1 MKRLNRLVSLALLL
15 SARRRLTAEEA
26 ARHYGISVRTVYR
39 DLAALEDA
47 GFPLTGTPGDGYTLA
62 EGAQLKGLAVTPDE
76 AEALVLAARVLQRD
90 ADDTLA
96 ATLQGA
102 VAKLE
107 STLSMDARR
116 RLKTHRA
123 TVRVSGG
130 ARKVGPLSL
139 LLDAINHRRV
149 LHLVY
154 DGIGRGET
162 TERDV
167 EPLGLL
173 RFTDSWMMPAWCRL
187 RGDVRIFRSDRVR
200 RATPTGETFAEREG
214 FTMEDL
220 VKRHAEERAARQSA

>member
-15 SARRRLTAEEA
+15 SARRRLTADHA
-26 ARHYGISVRTVYR
+26 AAHYGISVRTVYR
-39 DLAALEDA
+39 DLAALEEA

-62 EGAQLKGLAVTPDE
+62 EGAQLKGLAITPEE

-90 ADDTLA
+90 ADETLTS
-96 ATLQGA
+96 TLQGA

-107 STLSMDARR
+107 STLSVDARR

-123 TVRVSGG
+123 TVRVT
-130 ARKVGPLSL
+130 AAAKKAGPLSTL
-139 LLDAINHRRV
+139 LEAVHHRRV

-167 EPLGLL
+167 EPLGML
-173 RFTDSWMMPAWCRL
+173 RFADSWVMPAWCRL
-187 RGDVRIFRSDRVR
+187 RGEVRVFRSDRVR
-200 RATPTGETFAEREG
+200 SAKPTGETFVEREG
-214 FTMEDL
+214 VSMADL
-220 VKRHAEERAARQSA
+220 VKRHAEERARRSA

>member
-15 SARRRLTAEEA
+15 SARRRLTADDA
-26 ARHYGISVRTVYR
+26 AAHYGISVRTVYR

-62 EGAQLKGLAVTPDE
+62 EGAQLKGLAITPDE

-90 ADDTLA
+90 ADDALA
-96 ATLQGA
+96 STLQGA

-107 STLSMDARR
+107 STLSVDARR

-123 TVRVSGG
+123 SVRVPGSPKK
-130 ARKVGPLSL
+130 AGPLSL
-139 LLDAINHRRV
+139 LLDAVHARRV
-149 LHLVY
+149 LRLEY
-154 DGIGRGET
+154 DGLSRGEP

-173 RFTDSWMMPAWCRL
+173 RFSESWIMPAWCRL
-187 RGDVRIFRSDRVR
+187 RGDVRVFRSDRVR
-200 RATPTGETFAEREG
+200 KATPTGEHFTEREG
-214 FTMEDL
+214 FTMADL
-220 VKRHAEERAARQSA
+220 VERHAEARAARQPG

>member
-123 TVRVSGG
+123 TVRVSGS
-130 ARKVGPLSL
+130 ARKAGPLSL
-139 LLDAINHRRV
+139 LLDAVNHRRV

-187 RGDVRIFRSDRVR
+187 RGDVRIFRSDRMR